1 MLTRSCNVN
10 CLISGQCLFYG
21 LVQITGS
28 LWLCGMPSVNITHQ
42 FPYLTCTE
50 RFPERG
56 LMSFRRYAEASCEFR
71 RGYYRSSMAADV
83 INITDLPMGV
93 TLAQV

>member
-1 MLTRSCNVN
+1 
-10 CLISGQCLFYG
+10 
-21 LVQITGS
+21 
-28 LWLCGMPSVNITHQ
+28 
-42 FPYLTCTE
+42 
-50 RFPERG
+50 
-56 LMSFRRYAEASCEFR
+56 MSFRRYAEASCEFR